1 MVVTV
6 IGALYIE
13 TNTLWQDAS
22 F

>member
-1 MVVTV
+1 MVVTA